1 MKDCLSIQ
9 VRGAVVGSLLLAVVL
24 AGGCNRSSQATAP
37 APRPTSAAP
46 PTIKANPNPAP
57 AGTTKFAT
65 TTISWDTGDES
76 LGEVYVSVNGDPER
90 RFSGALAKGSQ
101 EAAWIGKGDYEF
113 RLYAGKEHKTLL
125 ATVKVTRSK
134 Q

>member
-1 MKDCLSIQ
+1 MNEWLSVR
-9 VRGAVVGSLLLAVVL
+9 VRGAVVGSLLLAVAL
-24 AGGCNRSSQATAP
+24 AGGCNRSQQATAP
-37 APRPTSAAP
+37 ASGPNSAVA

-65 TTISWDTGDES
+65 TTISWDTGDGS
-76 LGEVYVSVNGDPER
+76 LGEVYVSVNGGPEK

-101 EAAWIGKGDYEF
+101 EAPWIGKGDHEF

-134 Q
+134 